1 MSSLPDLNILIEG
14 IDKQLAEV
22 MLGAVSLNELAV
34 PDQEKLRKYVLV
46 SIGALRLAI
55 AIDDLSEVGPL
66 PTVTFLPNLPAWIH
80 GIVNVRSEIISVID
94 FAGFVKMKDQ
104 GLCEGSRLVVL
115 QHRKQK
121 IGVRL
126 DRIVGTVSRSAA
138 DNKPIDIS
146 EKDLLDTSF
155 FADGLLVEDTLYYI
169 LNVRRFLTAPSLID
183 YNRVG

>member
-1 MSSLPDLNILIEG
+1 MPSLPDLKILIEG
-14 IDKQLAEV
+14 IDTQLAEV
-22 MLGAVSLNELAV
+22 MLGTVSLKEMAA
-34 PDQEKLRKYVLV
+34 PDQEKMRKYVLV
-46 SIGALRLAI
+46 SIGALHLAI

-66 PTVTFLPNLPAWIH
+66 PNVTFLPNLPSWIH
-80 GIVNVRSEIISVID
+80 GIVNVRSEIISVVD
-94 FAGFVKMKDQ
+94 FAGFLKLKDQ
-104 GLCEGSRLVVL
+104 GPCEGSRFVVL
-115 QHRKQK
+115 QYRKQK

-138 DNKPIDIS
+138 DNKPIDAS
-146 EKDLLDTSF
+146 EKDLLATSL